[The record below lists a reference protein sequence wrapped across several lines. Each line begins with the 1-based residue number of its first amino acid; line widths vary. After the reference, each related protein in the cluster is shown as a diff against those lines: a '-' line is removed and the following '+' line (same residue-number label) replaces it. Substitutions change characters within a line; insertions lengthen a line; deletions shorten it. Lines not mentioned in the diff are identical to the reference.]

1 MISHSRF
8 LYSASLFAILLLC
21 WLPTIAQTSSAQ
33 EAKPGTISG
42 MVVNQSGR
50 PLPNARI
57 SLRRWGLME
66 PESIH
71 TTTDREG
78 KFEVS
83 GLQTVN
89 YQIFAYLE
97 GYVSLL
103 RDLDDTQPAVYRAG
117 DSVTLV
123 LTKSGVITGA
133 VTNQAGE
140 PIVGVNVRALMVPA
154 ANRFPNAYSRT
165 GQADLTDDR
174 GIYRIYGLPEGTY
187 VVWAGG
193 GGEENYS
200 SNVDPFADDIPTY
213 APASTRDTAQ
223 EIIVRAGAE
232 TNGVDIQYRGGS
244 GHAVSGSARGPEG
257 TQLHEF
263 GIFMTSVSG
272 PGWQTRSSQGANDR
286 GFVFQG
292 VDDGDYSVTAVS
304 QSLDGELMFSDPKQI
319 KVRGVDVTGVEL
331 IVQPTSS
338 VSGRVVLEE
347 TKTAECSDKQRPIF
361 TETLVSALI
370 NQPTRWL
377 LSPTANADERGNVLL
392 KNLLPGRYFFTTQY
406 FAKDWYLKSLSFA
419 PSETANTKAGK
430 PLDAARTWTT
440 LKPGDR
446 LNGLTIILAQGAAS
460 LRGQIALSDGESLAE
475 KMNVY
480 LVPAEKEA
488 ADNPLRFYVESVTA
502 EGKVS
507 LNNLAPGRYLVFA
520 QEATEPMSP
529 STKLR
534 SPDET
539 AYRLKLR
546 RTAETV
552 KTEIELKPCQKLTDL
567 KVPTKGT

>member
-1 MISHSRF
+1 MISHGRF
-8 LYSASLFAILLLC
+8 LYSASLFAILVLS
-21 WLPTIAQTSSAQ
+21 WLPAIAQISSAQ
-33 EAKPGTISG
+33 EVKPGTISG
-42 MVVNQSGR
+42 RVVNQSGR

-66 PESIH
+66 PDSIQ
-71 TTTDREG
+71 TSTDREG

-83 GLQTVN
+83 GLKMVN

-103 RDLDDTQPAVYRAG
+103 RDLDDTQPTVYRAG

-123 LTKSGVITGA
+123 LTKGGVITGA
-133 VTNQAGE
+133 VRNQAGD

-154 ANRFPNAYSRT
+154 ANRFPNAYS

-174 GIYRIYGLPEGTY
+174 GIYRIYGLLEGTY

-200 SNVDPFADDIPTY
+200 WNVDPFADDIPTY
-213 APASTRDTAQ
+213 APASTRETAQ

-257 TQLHEF
+257 TQLPGF

-304 QSLDGELMFSDPKQI
+304 QSPNGELLFSDPKQI
-319 KVRGVDVTGVEL
+319 KVRGTDVTSVEL
-331 IVQPTSS
+331 VVQPTSS

-361 TETLVSALI
+361 TETLVSARI

-377 LSPTANADERGNVLL
+377 PSATASADERGNVLL

-406 FAKDWYLKSLSFA
+406 FAKDWYLKSLSFV
-419 PSETANTKAGK
+419 PSETANSKAGK

-440 LKPGDR
+440 LKPGELR
-446 LNGLTIILAQGAAS
+446 NGLTIILAQGAAS
-460 LRGQIALSDGESLAE
+460 LRGHIALSDGESLAE

-488 ADNPLRFYVESVTA
+488 ADNPLRFYVEPVAA
-502 EGKVS
+502 EGKVA

-520 QEATEPMSP
+520 QEATEPMSL

-539 AYRLKLR
+539 AYRLNLR

-567 KVPTKGT
+567 KVVGKERE